1 MKRHSHQLP
10 DNRADVSSVIQLAP
24 TPNKKVEA
32 QMILQVSLIMC
43 CIYGVCLG
51 YFMSFDAFL
60 YAS

>member
-10 DNRADVSSVIQLAP
+10 ESRQVSSVIQLAP

-32 QMILQVSLIMC
+32 QNILQVSLIMC

-51 YFMSFDAFL
+51 YFMLFDVFL